1 MLAVQIKYTAIKSE
15 IPTQLE
21 NELQKLVKVRKHS
34 EVGDWM
40 SGLRWHKLY
49 WKKTNPKET
58 ALLATELHD
67 IQQIPH
73 EATRSGTAPAPKT
86 KMQISPA
93 HMSLS
98 NSFTSFLSP
107 DKPEH
112 LNPGKNAAAKPEAR
126 PQINLRLLKSNSTAS
141 ALRKIQ
147 LKRRML
153 HPLANLQMLNSRDF
167 VEVGRRWIEHGSG
180 ERPGWWTFSAFGWMD
195 EYMDEQFPLPNWK
208 LHPIGPVFKFEVC
221 TMLFAFQCEGLQN
234 NHTSLKL
241 FCNTSQ
247 KTNLILAVMYWI
259 WN

>member
-1 MLAVQIKYTAIKSE
+1 
-15 IPTQLE
+15 
-21 NELQKLVKVRKHS
+21 
-34 EVGDWM
+34 M

-58 ALLATELHD
+58 GLLATELHD

-153 HPLANLQMLNSRDF
+153 HPLANLPNAQFKRLRGGWAKMNRTRL
-167 VEVGRRWIEHGSG
+167 GRTTRLMDIRCIWMDRWI
-180 ERPGWWTFSAFGWMD
+180 
-195 EYMDEQFPLPNWK
+195 
-208 LHPIGPVFKFEVC
+208 IG
-221 TMLFAFQCEGLQN
+221 
-234 NHTSLKL
+234 
-241 FCNTSQ
+241 
-247 KTNLILAVMYWI
+247 
-259 WN
+259 